1 MFYYILIFFT
11 VFYHVCLSNCLGI
24 DLFQIYSQVN
34 CPWRSAWIATFRP
47 CKKSCS
53 ISGRRRR
60 RPPRQRKTMGR
71 VKIQG
76 GKCPLI
82 LLIFFFPRSF
92 CWCPDGFLSENILT
106 LGLYLRAW
114 QPMNLGFFAGAPE
127 RGWFSYNQ
135 CLGWI
140 MRGPVPIVV
149 TVWSSGGEFPRF
161 ESQDVS
167 LRPLKSLCL
176 IVWLFVYLCCQVL
189 NTIHLP
195 WLIKPPS
202 QQYLAQD
209 QHFLKLAT
217 SCQSAT
223 FG

>member
-1 MFYYILIFFT
+1 MFYYILTFFS
-11 VFYHVCLSNCLGI
+11 VFYHVCLSNCLEI
-24 DLFQIYSQVN
+24 CF
-34 CPWRSAWIATFRP
+34 RSIPRWIALGAALESP
-47 CKKSCS
+47 L
-53 ISGRRRR
+53 SGPAKRVAAFLVDGGEGH
-60 RPPRQRKTMGR
+60 RQQNDGEGQ
-71 VKIQG
+71 IQG

-82 LLIFFFPRSF
+82 LFVVGCLIFFFPAPF
-92 CWCPDGFLSENILT
+92 VGAQMVLSENILT
-106 LGLYLRAW
+106 LGLYVRVWQAW
-114 QPMNLGFFAGAPE
+114 ISGFAGAPE

-161 ESQDVS
+161 ESQDAS

-202 QQYLAQD
+202 QQHLAQD